1 MNTPSLD
8 SIYQRFFSTLLIE
21 QTSKQ
26 SYVLPDSIGRGGFKR
41 VTSFSGLEIV
51 FSDFYFKQK
60 QTKRF
65 STHEEMVELQFI
77 FDGEREVWVSG
88 STYEMKKGISSFLF
102 MKDFEAVFQFSALD
116 RTRTLALGIP
126 VPLFQYYLEQETGQ
140 NRISFQSFL
149 KRGRFRKLDIKLDA
163 MSEHLV
169 QRIIEEISGS
179 DHCSLTIE
187 SKALE
192 LLSRY
197 IRLLMFDSGHNDST
211 RILSRNDIMKVH
223 QAAELMVAR
232 MSNPPSLLE
241 LAHLVRLNDYKL
253 KRGFKELYGTTV
265 FGFLREKRFEYAL
278 DLLRK
283 EQGNVTQVASEVGY
297 NNLSA
302 FSKGFRE
309 KFGVSPSL
317 VRRYY

>member
-197 IRLLMFDSGHNDST
+197 IRLLMFDSV
-211 RILSRNDIMKVH
+211 IMTL
-223 QAAELMVAR
+223 QEFYQEM
-232 MSNPPSLLE
+232 
-241 LAHLVRLNDYKL
+241 
-253 KRGFKELYGTTV
+253 T
-265 FGFLREKRFEYAL
+265 
-278 DLLRK
+278 
-283 EQGNVTQVASEVGY
+283 
-297 NNLSA
+297 
-302 FSKGFRE
+302 
-309 KFGVSPSL
+309 
-317 VRRYY
+317 

>member
-1 MNTPSLD
+1 
-8 SIYQRFFSTLLIE
+8 
-21 QTSKQ
+21 
-26 SYVLPDSIGRGGFKR
+26 
-41 VTSFSGLEIV
+41 
-51 FSDFYFKQK
+51 
-60 QTKRF
+60 
-65 STHEEMVELQFI
+65 
-77 FDGEREVWVSG
+77 
-88 STYEMKKGISSFLF
+88 
-102 MKDFEAVFQFSALD
+102 
-116 RTRTLALGIP
+116 
-126 VPLFQYYLEQETGQ
+126 
-140 NRISFQSFL
+140 
-149 KRGRFRKLDIKLDA
+149 
-163 MSEHLV
+163 
-169 QRIIEEISGS
+169 
-179 DHCSLTIE
+179 
-187 SKALE
+187 
-192 LLSRY
+192 
-197 IRLLMFDSGHNDST
+197 
-211 RILSRNDIMKVH
+211 MKVH